1 MIPQLP
7 RRSVISRRQV
17 LASAVVPIVASAG
30 SAQAQGEKNG
40 AIIVWPELKLLSG
53 ATLRTDDWSNMPAII
68 VFWETWCPYCKR
80 QNAHVDQLYQAT
92 LRQKMRVIGVTTEK
106 NEAKVK
112 AYMQSNQF
120 SFPVALIDTEF
131 RSQFTKRV
139 IVPLT
144 CLVSASGRLMQVI
157 PGEMSNEDVLS
168 LESVLLGGS
177 GSKIGVL
184 SDS

>member
-7 RRSVISRRQV
+7 SRSVLSRRQV
-17 LASAVVPIVASAG
+17 LASAVASMLASAG

-40 AIIVWPELKLLSG
+40 SIIVWPELKLLSG
-53 ATLRTDDWSNMPAII
+53 ATLRTDDWSNMSAVI

-106 NEAKVK
+106 NEAKVR

-120 SFPVALIDTEF
+120 SFPVALIDTE
-131 RSQFTKRV
+131 SGSIEV
-139 IVPLT
+139 IHV
-144 CLVSASGRLMQVI
+144 GE
-157 PGEMSNEDVLS
+157 PGEKVFKEKVEEDEGV
-168 LESVLLGGS
+168 
-177 GSKIGVL
+177 SKFIQEL
-184 SDS
+184 PKQE